1 MPSRAEQRQAVWKG
15 QKRRTSGGLT
25 RDDLML
31 NRSGRIVS
39 KRKSLAASK
48 VNNLGDW
55 LRNKGQKFKDV
66 PAKAKKGTNGKPKKI
81 VKAAPKVVKAKPAP
95 VKAKPAPVKP
105 KPKPVKA
112 KPKPVKP
119 KPVKPRKLDSK
130 KTVNVLKKVEAIAK
144 KNQKAGVPIKTVP
157 EAEKPEKKEYSDYGK
172 HLMSMFNF

>member
-1 MPSRAEQRQAVWKG
+1 MPSRSEQRQAVWKG
-15 QKRRTSGGLT
+15 RLRKTSGGLT

-81 VKAAPKVVKAKPAP
+81 VKAAPKP
-95 VKAKPAPVKP
+95 VKVRPKPVKP
-105 KPKPVKA
+105 KPKPVKVR
-112 KPKPVKP
+112 PKV
-119 KPVKPRKLDSK
+119 VKPRKLDSK
-130 KTVNVLKKVEAIAK
+130 KTVNVLKKVQAIAK
-144 KNQKAGVPIKTVP
+144 KNQKAGAPIKSVP
-157 EAEKPEKKEYSDYGK
+157 QAEKPKKEEHSD
-172 HLMSMFNF
+172 LTQSLIDMFNL

>member
-81 VKAAPKVVKAKPAP
+81 VKAAPKP
-95 VKAKPAPVKP
+95 VKAA
-105 KPKPVKA
+105 PKPVKA
-112 KPKPVKP
+112 KPKVVKP
-119 KPVKPRKLDSK
+119 KPVPVKVRPAPVKPRKLDSK
-130 KTVNVLKKVEAIAK
+130 KTVNVLKKVQAIAK
-144 KNQKAGVPIKTVP
+144 KNQKAGAPIKSVP
-157 EAEKPEKKEYSDYGK
+157 QAEKPKKEEHSD
-172 HLMSMFNF
+172 LTQSLIDMFNL